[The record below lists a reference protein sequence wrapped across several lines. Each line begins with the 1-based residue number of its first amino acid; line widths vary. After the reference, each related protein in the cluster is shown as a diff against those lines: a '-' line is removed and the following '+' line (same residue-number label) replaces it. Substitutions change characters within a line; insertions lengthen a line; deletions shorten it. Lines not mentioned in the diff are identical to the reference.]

1 MNEHISSLSD
11 LTAWLG
17 SSYLGDATLADD
29 ALHSDDACETFLGAP
44 HSSWVYRLLNLILG
58 YELGEK
64 TWGHY
69 S

>member
-29 ALHSDDACETFLGAP
+29 ALYSDDACETFLGAP
-44 HSSWVYRLLNLILG
+44 HSSRFNRLWNLILG
-58 YELGEK
+58 YELGEE
-64 TWGHY
+64 TRGHY